1 MSTGSAQLPSPSFET
16 LNAIESALPP
26 PSSSP
31 LGRSLDTGN
40 ELSSLED
47 EFYATDIMEEGDARR
62 EHPLTNSSIT
72 GVDGGAHYTQDRTT
86 ADAKRDGR
94 STPAVEQQDLDESSA
109 SLNLPP
115 LPDNDDSSL
124 LLLSSDDGDHERL
137 VNQTLM
143 EEKEMRRKLMD
154 MESSFLPEP
163 STIQI
168 VSRNQHSSADDT
180 YLVGVDERAPE
191 FNKPDNAQSSFAV
204 PDGSSYDMTSTY
216 DGVPI
221 PQTPSLRPE
230 EDMTADSETTP
241 APPPEWQENNETD
254 LEAVQSSP
262 AAQAAART
270 VNRNQL
276 SSSEGTRQIGQF
288 FEEPTDGPP
297 VSYLNQT
304 QQSAHQDFRTASR
317 SLSPSQAGPLSGNA
331 NYDVEAAS
339 RTSSRRGN
347 RPKYLTSRQSVHRL
361 SYSSVTSN
369 NTEVTNSEATLGAD
383 YALQSGGAVPGNA
396 GIVHHEQRNNL
407 ARSVSLGSMASGIS
421 GYSDENLLDKR
432 NPSSTTECG
441 LDTLNEEETPLQSR
455 PGSSQQKHRQ
465 NQEEPMAEDTA
476 GLMTP
481 KAKAQD
487 ISFPIDTAIAERVKD
502 VQVPSTFVK
511 QFREDY
517 AGRGLSPDK
526 RAGATPAFARSGR
539 SMTLKEQSSTIDRLS
554 KENFDLKMRIHF
566 LNEALNRR
574 SEEGIKEMI
583 SENVEL
589 KSDKLKLQKDSQ
601 TLKRKIRD
609 LEKQLKD
616 QQSDKE
622 SMVNHDPE
630 GSDDDGREPAQEE
643 EILFLRERVEVY
655 ELEIERLRS
664 ESIARESEKRKLA
677 EILKSLNDG
686 RPMGSDVGARE
697 ERDMWKDMLEA
708 ETAAREQAEE
718 ENKRLRD
725 DALRLKSEMS
735 SIIVSTRPTQ
745 RDRVES
751 MHSYSAVSDRELN
764 RNTNPSSSSS
774 STLVMELE
782 LLKQENAELRK
793 EVSAQTSMLTS
804 RNREKERLYQEIEE
818 LKLGQRRDGG
828 RSIAGDSIFDRSA
841 SRAHG
846 RPSSRAS
853 DGTAPY
859 PGDDAEREDLEVR
872 NGQLRDQVS
881 ALKLDNQAVRTELE
895 EYKRELEEYKKE
907 LETLDKAY
915 QERGKEVETFDKAYQ
930 ADMDQAEEE
939 MQKLQQDLQNLE
951 QERDRALLM
960 ADEHNAAFQDL
971 RAEAQDELEA
981 LGEELDQKTEECQRL
996 GEELKIQDENLRALQ
1011 AEMRS
1016 ASEGII
1022 RLEEDAQN
1030 NMQRYKA
1037 VQQELEDCNREM
1049 ESFEK
1054 SLFEANT
1061 KVQRL
1066 TVQIESSQ
1074 NEIAF
1079 LREEQDGDKIRIGD
1093 LESELKTY
1101 KMSLQSEKDKARELE
1116 ERLTE
1121 ERHQREVVGSKEKQ
1135 EVQRIVNELNREASA
1150 AKEEARKLKK
1160 SLSAQEIE
1168 TNTWRERLM
1177 DLENNLRETL
1187 GDLTGSRSSLISKIM
1202 ELQKN
1207 LESTA
1212 WELESTRSKLDE
1224 TESLLRNRDALL
1236 ESHGLESRKLAELL
1250 ERERHSRRADK
1261 QSFEQALKSHH
1272 QASRTITQNNSRI
1285 TELENARNQDRKRFT
1300 NLEQQFKD
1308 QLNERNTM
1316 LLMIWKRLSA
1326 MCGPDWAHSNSLING
1341 NLPSQ
1346 EVIGNILFWPGFS
1359 RNLLLAVKTLE
1370 NVILGFKNRIK
1381 GVERDL
1387 TKQYQAV
1394 EHTLSLRIK
1403 KLDRLEESMM
1413 SIRAQQHKLGQS
1425 GLSPEMAKLRGEN
1438 RLLKAELNLLQSH
1451 SRSRGPAG
1459 IGPGSPRLESGADL
1473 DPTSLVRHNS
1483 MVEKPANPNNS
1494 RGLTRSSTSGIPQP
1508 SHVSSTTTLADGA
1521 GAMVHSSRTRHAVG
1535 DQGNN
1540 EKWIQRLHELEKRLK
1555 QEREARLLDRNGARK
1570 RLEERDA
1577 ENQRLRAQLERE
1589 RVRKDMSTDYSG
1601 DNNAGLA
1608 RGQNLRMIQGTAHD
1622 SGDGYGNHRDDDD
1635 PSSSDGEGICVDIE
1649 V

>member
-1 MSTGSAQLPSPSFET
+1 MSTGSAQLLSPSFKT
-16 LNAIESALPP
+16 LNTFEPALPRS
-26 PSSSP
+26 SSSP
-31 LGRSLDTGN
+31 IPSSLDTGY

-47 EFYATDIMEEGDARR
+47 KFHATDLMETVARGSYS
-62 EHPLTNSSIT
+62 LKISDTTS
-72 GVDGGAHYTQDRTT
+72 GAHHTQDGTT
-86 ADAKRDGR
+86 ADAKRDGQFT
-94 STPAVEQQDLDESSA
+94 STAEQPELDDSNA
-109 SLNLPP
+109 SLSLPP

-124 LLLSSDDGDHERL
+124 LLLSSDDGDHERMD
-137 VNQTLM
+137 NQTLM

-163 STIQI
+163 STIH
-168 VSRNQHSSADDT
+168 VAAMNQHSRADDT
-180 YLVGVDERAPE
+180 YLVGVDEHAPGSD
-191 FNKPDNAQSSFAV
+191 KPDHTQSSFV
-204 PDGSSYDMTSTY
+204 VRDDSSRDLTSTY
-216 DGVPI
+216 EGVPI
-221 PQTPSLRPE
+221 PQTPSSRPE
-230 EDMTADSETTP
+230 DVTTV
-241 APPPEWQENNETD
+241 D
-254 LEAVQSSP
+254 LEATPAAPSERYENNTTDLGLQSSP
-262 AAQAAART
+262 AAAAAART
-270 VNRNQL
+270 VNRDHH
-276 SSSEGTRQIGQF
+276 SISEGTYKSSQFPQDSTDRLHAFDLDQPKQPARQ
-288 FEEPTDGPP
+288 D
-297 VSYLNQT
+297 L
-304 QQSAHQDFRTASR
+304 RTTSR
-317 SLSPSQAGPLSGNA
+317 SLSPSQSRLFGGNIS
-331 NYDVEAAS
+331 NDTEAAS
-339 RTSSRRGN
+339 RTSNRRGN
-347 RPKYLTSRQSVHRL
+347 RPKYLNSRQSAHRL

-369 NTEVTNSEATLGAD
+369 NTEMTNSDATLGAD
-383 YALQSGGAVPGNA
+383 YALQSGGAVPGA
-396 GIVHHEQRNNL
+396 TGAVQHGHRNNL

-432 NPSSTTECG
+432 NPSSTTEGG
-441 LDTLNEEETPLQSR
+441 LHTLNEEEAPSQSR
-455 PGSSQQKHRQ
+455 PGSSQQEHGQ
-465 NQEEPMAEDTA
+465 IQHQPVTEDTT
-476 GLMTP
+476 GPMTP
-481 KAKAQD
+481 KARPQD
-487 ISFPIDTAIAERVKD
+487 NSFPTDTAIAERVKD

-589 KSDKLKLQKDSQ
+589 KSDKLKLQKDNQ

-630 GSDDDGREPAQEE
+630 GSEDDGRDPAQEE
-643 EILFLRERVEVY
+643 EILFLRERVDSY

-664 ESIARESEKRKLA
+664 ESIARESEKRILA

-725 DALRLKSEMS
+725 EALRLKSEMN
-735 SIIVSTRPTQ
+735 SIIVSARPAQ
-745 RDRVES
+745 RDRIGS
-751 MHSYSAVSDRELN
+751 MNSYSAASDREFS
-764 RNTNPSSSSS
+764 RNANPGSSSS
-774 STLVMELE
+774 STFVMELE

-818 LKLGQRRDGG
+818 LKLGQRPDGG

-859 PGDDAEREDLEVR
+859 PSDDAEREDLEVR

-881 ALKLDNQAVRTELE
+881 TLKLDNQAVRAELE

-907 LETLDKAY
+907 LETLDKSY
-915 QERGKEVETFDKAYQ
+915 QERGKEIEAFDKAYQ

-939 MQKLQQDLQNLE
+939 MQKLQQDMQNLE

-971 RAEAQDELEA
+971 RAEAQDELDA

-996 GEELKIQDENLRALQ
+996 GEELKIQDDNLRALQ

-1037 VQQELEDCNREM
+1037 VQQELEDCNRET
-1049 ESFEK
+1049 ESLEK

-1066 TVQIESSQ
+1066 IVQIESSQ

-1079 LREEQDGDKIRIGD
+1079 LREEQDGDKIKIGD

-1101 KMSLQSEKDKARELE
+1101 KMSLQSEKDKASELE
-1116 ERLTE
+1116 ERLAE

-1150 AKEEARKLKK
+1150 AKEEARKAKK

-1168 TNTWRERLM
+1168 TNTWRKRLM

-1212 WELESTRSKLDE
+1212 WELENTRSKLDE

-1285 TELENARNQDRKRFT
+1285 TELENARIQDRKRFT

-1308 QLNERNTM
+1308 QLSERNTM
-1316 LLMIWKRLSA
+1316 LLTIWKRLSA

-1370 NVILGFKNRIK
+1370 NVISGFKNRIK

-1413 SIRAQQHKLGQS
+1413 NMRAQQHKLGQA
-1425 GLSPEMAKLRGEN
+1425 GLSPEMARLRGEN

-1459 IGPGSPRLESGADL
+1459 MGPSSPRIDPGADI

-1483 MVEKPANPNNS
+1483 MVEKPHNS

-1521 GAMVHSSRTRHAVG
+1521 GAMVHSARARHAVADPG
-1535 DQGNN
+1535 TI
-1540 EKWIQRLHELEKRLK
+1540 EKWRQRLHEMERRLK
-1555 QEREARLLDRNGARK
+1555 QEREARLLDRIGARK

-1577 ENQRLRAQLERE
+1577 DNERLRAQLEE
-1589 RVRKDMSTDYSG
+1589 RGLVGKDRLTYITV
-1601 DNNAGLA
+1601 DNDVGQA
-1608 RGQNLRMIQGTAHD
+1608 RVQNPRIQGSDHGSD
-1622 SGDGYGNHRDDDD
+1622 KGYGHRRDDD

>member
-1 MSTGSAQLPSPSFET
+1 MSTGSAQLPSPPFKP
-16 LNAIESALPP
+16 LDAIESALPP
-26 PSSSP
+26 PTSSP
-31 LGRSLDTGN
+31 APRSLDTRD
-40 ELSSLED
+40 EVSSLKDKFQATNLMDED
-47 EFYATDIMEEGDARR
+47 TRGG
-62 EHPLTNSSIT
+62 HPLQNLDTTDLGRECHIQ
-72 GVDGGAHYTQDRTT
+72 DGTT
-86 ADAKRDGR
+86 ADMKQDGQLK
-94 STPAVEQQDLDESSA
+94 STTEQRDLDDSNA

-115 LPDNDDSSL
+115 LPDNNDSSL
-124 LLLSSDDGDHERL
+124 LHLCSNDADQERMD
-137 VNQTLM
+137 NQTLI

-168 VSRNQHSSADDT
+168 PAGDEQSGADDT
-180 YLVGVDERAPE
+180 YLIGAGEHTPGSNEQDHI
-191 FNKPDNAQSSFAV
+191 QSPFVV
-204 PDGSSYDMTSTY
+204 PGDSNHNMISPY
-216 DGVPI
+216 DGVLI
-221 PQTPSLRPE
+221 PKTPSLGPE
-230 EDMTADSETTP
+230 EDTTVDLEATP
-241 APPPEWQENNETD
+241 AALSVRHGNNGTD
-254 LEAVQSSP
+254 LEAMQSSP
-262 AAQAAART
+262 AAEAAART
-270 VNRNQL
+270 ANRNQFSL
-276 SSSEGTRQIGQF
+276 SEDTGKIYQF
-288 FEEPTDGPP
+288 LQEESTVKPHISD
-297 VSYLNQT
+297 LNQS
-304 QQSAHQDFRTASR
+304 QQSTHQDLRTTPR
-317 SLSPSQAGPLSGNA
+317 SLSPSQSKLFND
-331 NYDVEAAS
+331 NMNNDVEAAS
-339 RTSSRRGN
+339 RTNSCRGN
-347 RPKYLTSRQSVHRL
+347 RPKYLTSRQSAHRL

-369 NTEVTNSEATLGAD
+369 NTEITNSEATLGAD

-396 GIVHHEQRNNL
+396 STVQPGQRNNL

-421 GYSDENLLDKR
+421 GCSDENLLDKR
-432 NPSSTTECG
+432 NLSSTTESG
-441 LDTLNEEETPLQSR
+441 LHTLDEEEAPSQSR
-455 PGSSQQKHRQ
+455 PGSSQQKLGQTQHQ
-465 NQEEPMAEDTA
+465 PVAEDTT
-476 GLMTP
+476 GPTTP
-481 KAKAQD
+481 KVRPQNS
-487 ISFPIDTAIAERVKD
+487 SFPTDTAIAERVKD
-502 VQVPSTFVK
+502 VQIPSTSVK

-517 AGRGLSPDK
+517 AGRGLSPEK
-526 RAGATPAFARSGR
+526 GAGATPAFARSGR

-589 KSDKLKLQKDSQ
+589 KSDKLKLQKDNQ
-601 TLKRKIRD
+601 ALKRKIRD

-622 SMVNHDPE
+622 SLVNHDPD
-630 GSDDDGREPAQEE
+630 GSDDDGRDPAQEE
-643 EILFLRERVEVY
+643 EVLFLRERVEVY

-725 DALRLKSEMS
+725 EALRLKSEMS

-745 RDRVES
+745 RDRIGS
-751 MHSYSAVSDRELN
+751 MNSYSAASDRELN
-764 RNTNPSSSSS
+764 RNSNSGSSSS
-774 STLVMELE
+774 STFVMELE

-818 LKLGQRRDGG
+818 LKLGQRREGG

-859 PGDDAEREDLEVR
+859 SNDDTEREDLEVR

-881 ALKLDNQAVRTELE
+881 TLKLDNQAARTELE
-895 EYKRELEEYKKE
+895 EYKGELEEYKKE
-907 LETLDKAY
+907 LQTLDKAC
-915 QERGKEVETFDKAYQ
+915 QERGKEIEAFEKAYQ

-939 MQKLQQDLQNLE
+939 MQKLQQHIQNLE
-951 QERDRALLM
+951 QERDRALVM

-971 RAEAQDELEA
+971 RAEAQDELDA

-996 GEELKIQDENLRALQ
+996 GEELRIQDENLRALQ

-1016 ASEGII
+1016 AGEGII

-1037 VQQELEDCNREM
+1037 VQQELEDSNREM

-1079 LREEQDGDKIRIGD
+1079 LREEQDGDKIKIGD
-1093 LESELKTY
+1093 LELELKTY
-1101 KMSLQSEKDKARELE
+1101 EMSLQSEKDKARELE
-1116 ERLTE
+1116 ERLSE

-1135 EVQRIVNELNREASA
+1135 EVQRIVNELNREATA
-1150 AKEEARKLKK
+1150 AKEEVRKLKK
-1160 SLSAQEIE
+1160 SLSTQEIE

-1212 WELESTRSKLDE
+1212 WELEGTRSKLDE

-1285 TELENARNQDRKRFT
+1285 TELENARTQDRKRFT
-1300 NLEQQFKD
+1300 SLEQQFKD
-1308 QLNERNTM
+1308 QLSERNTM
-1316 LLMIWKRLSA
+1316 LLTIWKRLSA

-1370 NVILGFKNRIK
+1370 NVVSGFKNRIK

-1387 TKQYQAV
+1387 TRQYQSV
-1394 EHTLSLRIK
+1394 EHTLSLRSK

-1413 SIRAQQHKLGQS
+1413 SMRAQQHKLSQS

-1459 IGPGSPRLESGADL
+1459 MGPGSPRIESGADITL
-1473 DPTSLVRHNS
+1473 SSLVRHNS
-1483 MVEKPANPNNS
+1483 IAEKPAIPHNS

-1508 SHVSSTTTLADGA
+1508 SHVSSTTTLTDSA
-1521 GAMVHSSRTRHAVG
+1521 GAMVHSSRARHAVT
-1535 DQGNN
+1535 DPGNN

-1589 RVRKDMSTDYSG
+1589 RVRMEMSPEISV
-1601 DNNAGLA
+1601 DNDLGWA
-1608 RGQNLRMIQGTAHD
+1608 RGQGQRRIQGSDHG
-1622 SGDGYGNHRDDDD
+1622 SGEGYSPHKDDD
-1635 PSSSDGEGICVDIE
+1635 PSSSEGEGICVDIE